1 MANSRNEL
9 NKFAI
14 KTIRHLQDR
23 GNYDNSSAFIAKIV
37 KYDSKKHL
45 ADVQPLANLLDGQK
59 ASQLLEIPVAENCY
73 IIDEILERLKPDFT
87 ATDTN
92 SRIPAHD
99 GVPAHDNSNFVS
111 HYPKHKLLRAGVPVV
126 CVTLDRDNDNW
137 KGGREVNCYDP
148 ETLRTHDINDS
159 IVIGVLGGDAVYG

>member
-9 NKFAI
+9 NKFAL
-14 KTIRHLQDR
+14 KTFKHMKDR
-23 GNYDNSSAFIAKIV
+23 SDMENSSAFIAKIV

-45 ADVQPLANLLDGQK
+45 ADVQPLANLIDGQK

-92 SRIPAHD
+92 SRIS
-99 GVPAHDNSNFVS
+99 AHDNSNFVN
-111 HYPKHKLLRAGVPVV
+111 HFPKHKLLRAGVPVV

-137 KGGREVNCYDP
+137 KGGREANTYDP

-159 IVIGVLGGDAVYG
+159 IVIGVLGGDATYG

>member
-9 NKFAI
+9 NKFAL
-14 KTIRHLQDR
+14 KTFKHMKDR
-23 GNYDNSSAFIAKIV
+23 SDMENSSAFIAKIV

-45 ADVQPLANLLDGQK
+45 ADVQPLANLIDGQK

-92 SRIPAHD
+92 SRIPT
-99 GVPAHDNSNFVS
+99 HDNSNFVN
-111 HYPKHKLLRAGVPVV
+111 HFPKHKLLRAGVPVV

-137 KGGREVNCYDP
+137 KGGREANTYDP

>member
-9 NKFAI
+9 NKFALETF
-14 KTIRHLQDR
+14 KHMKDR
-23 GNYDNSSAFIAKIV
+23 SDMENSSAFIAKIV

-45 ADVQPLANLLDGQK
+45 ANVQPLANLIDGQK

-92 SRIPAHD
+92 SRIP
-99 GVPAHDNSNFVS
+99 GF
-111 HYPKHKLLRAGVPVV
+111 YL
-126 CVTLDRDNDNW
+126 T
-137 KGGREVNCYDP
+137 
-148 ETLRTHDINDS
+148 
-159 IVIGVLGGDAVYG
+159 

>member
-1 MANSRNEL
+1 MANSKNEL
-9 NKFAI
+9 NKFAL
-14 KTIRHLQDR
+14 KTFKHMKDR
-23 GNYDNSSAFIAKIV
+23 SDMENSSAFIAKIV

-45 ADVQPLANLLDGQK
+45 ADVQPLANLIDGQK

-99 GVPAHDNSNFVS
+99 NSNFVN
-111 HYPKHKLLRAGVPVV
+111 HFPKHKLLRAGVPVV

-137 KGGREVNCYDP
+137 KGGREANTYDP

>member
-9 NKFAI
+9 NKFAL
-14 KTIRHLQDR
+14 KTFKHMKDR
-23 GNYDNSSAFIAKIV
+23 SDMENSSAFIAKIV

-45 ADVQPLANLLDGQK
+45 ADVQPLANLIDGQK

-99 GVPAHDNSNFVS
+99 NSNFVS

-137 KGGREVNCYDP
+137 KGGREVNTYDP

>member
-9 NKFAI
+9 NKFALETF
-14 KTIRHLQDR
+14 KHMKDR
-23 GNYDNSSAFIAKIV
+23 SDMENSSAFIAKIV

-45 ADVQPLANLLDGQK
+45 ADVQPLANLIDGQK

-99 GVPAHDNSNFVS
+99 NSNFVN
-111 HYPKHKLLRAGVPVV
+111 HFPKHKLLRAGVPVV

-137 KGGREVNCYDP
+137 KGGREVNTYNP
-148 ETLRTHDINDS
+148 NTLRAHDINDS

>member
-9 NKFAI
+9 NKFALRTF
-14 KTIRHLQDR
+14 KHMKDR
-23 GNYDNSSAFIAKIV
+23 SDMENSCAFIAKIV

-45 ADVQPLANLLDGQK
+45 ANVQPLANLIDGQK

-92 SRIPAHD
+92 SHIS
-99 GVPAHDNSNFVS
+99 AHDNSNFVS

-126 CVTLDRDNDNW
+126 CVVLDRDNDNW
-137 KGGREVNCYDP
+137 KGGREANTYDP

>member
-9 NKFAI
+9 NKFALETF
-14 KTIRHLQDR
+14 KHMKDR
-23 GNYDNSSAFIAKIV
+23 SDMENSSAFIAKIV
-37 KYDSKKHL
+37 KYDSKKHI
-45 ADVQPLANLLDGQK
+45 ADVQPLANLIDGQK

-99 GVPAHDNSNFVS
+99 NSNFVS

-137 KGGREVNCYDP
+137 KGG
-148 ETLRTHDINDS
+148 
-159 IVIGVLGGDAVYG
+159 

>member
-9 NKFAI
+9 NKFAL
-14 KTIRHLQDR
+14 KTFKHMKDR
-23 GNYDNSSAFIAKIV
+23 SDMENSSAFIAKIV

-99 GVPAHDNSNFVS
+99 NSNFVS

-137 KGGREVNCYDP
+137 KGGREANTYDP
-148 ETLRTHDINDS
+148 ATLRTHDINDS

>member
-9 NKFAI
+9 NKFAL
-14 KTIRHLQDR
+14 KTFKHMKDR
-23 GNYDNSSAFIAKIV
+23 SDMENSSAFIAKIV
-37 KYDSKKHL
+37 KYDSQKHL
-45 ADVQPLANLLDGQK
+45 ADVQPLPNLIDGQK

-87 ATDTN
+87 AADTN

-99 GVPAHDNSNFVS
+99 SSNFVS

-137 KGGREVNCYDP
+137 KGGREANTYDP

>member
-9 NKFAI
+9 NTYVIKAI
-14 KTIRHLQDR
+14 KHLNDR
-23 GNYDNSSAFIAKIV
+23 NRMSYASAWIGKIV

-59 ASQLLEIPVAENCY
+59 SAQVLEIPVSENCY

-92 SRIPAHD
+92 SRIS
-99 GVPAHDNSNFVS
+99 AHDNSNFVS

-126 CVTLDRDNDNW
+126 LS
-137 KGGREVNCYDP
+137 
-148 ETLRTHDINDS
+148 LIHI
-159 IVIGVLGGDAVYG
+159 

>member
-9 NKFAI
+9 NKFALETF
-14 KTIRHLQDR
+14 KHMKDR
-23 GNYDNSSAFIAKIV
+23 SDMENSSAFIGKIV

-45 ADVQPLANLLDGQK
+45 ANVQPLANLIDGQK

-92 SRIPAHD
+92 SRIPEH
-99 GVPAHDNSNFVS
+99 GNSNFVS

-137 KGGREVNCYDP
+137 KGGREANTYDP

>member
-1 MANSRNEL
+1 MANSRNKL
-9 NKFAI
+9 NKFALETF
-14 KTIRHLQDR
+14 KHMKDR
-23 GNYDNSSAFIAKIV
+23 SDMENSSAFIAKIV

-45 ADVQPLANLLDGQK
+45 ADVQPLANLIDGQK

-99 GVPAHDNSNFVS
+99 NSNFVS

-137 KGGREVNCYDP
+137 KGGREVNTYDP

>member
-9 NKFAI
+9 NKFAL
-14 KTIRHLQDR
+14 KTFKHMKDR
-23 GNYDNSSAFIAKIV
+23 SDMENSSAFIAKIV

-45 ADVQPLANLLDGQK
+45 ADVQPLANLIDGQK

-99 GVPAHDNSNFVS
+99 NSNFVS

-137 KGGREVNCYDP
+137 KGGREVNTYDP

-159 IVIGVLGGDAVYG
+159 IVIGVLGGDAIYG

>member
-9 NKFAI
+9 NKFAL
-14 KTIRHLQDR
+14 KTFKHMKDR
-23 GNYDNSSAFIAKIV
+23 SDMENSSAFIAKIV

-99 GVPAHDNSNFVS
+99 NSNFVS

-137 KGGREVNCYDP
+137 KGGREANTYDP

>member
-9 NKFAI
+9 NTYAIRAI
-14 KTIRHLQDR
+14 KHLNDR
-23 GNYDNSSAFIAKIV
+23 NRMNYASACIGKIV
-37 KYDSKKHL
+37 KYNSKKHL

-59 ASQLLEIPVAENCY
+59 SAQVLEIPVSENCY
-73 IIDEILERLKPDFT
+73 IIDEILERLKQDFT

-92 SRIPAHD
+92 SRIS
-99 GVPAHDNSNFVS
+99 AHDNSNFVS

-126 CVTLDRDNDNW
+126 CVVLDRDNDNW
-137 KGGREVNCYDP
+137 KGGREANTYDP

>member
-9 NKFAI
+9 NTYAIRAI
-14 KTIRHLQDR
+14 KHLNDR
-23 GNYDNSSAFIAKIV
+23 NRMNYASAWIGKIV
-37 KYDSKKHL
+37 KYNSKKHL

-59 ASQLLEIPVAENCY
+59 SAQVLEIPVSENCY

-92 SRIPAHD
+92 SH
-99 GVPAHDNSNFVS
+99 SNFVN

-126 CVTLDRDNDNW
+126 CVVLDRDNDNW
-137 KGGREVNCYDP
+137 KGGREANTYDP

>member
-9 NKFAI
+9 NKFALETF
-14 KTIRHLQDR
+14 KHMKDR
-23 GNYDNSSAFIAKIV
+23 SDMENSSAFIAKIV

-45 ADVQPLANLLDGQK
+45 ADVQPLANLIDGQK

-99 GVPAHDNSNFVS
+99 NSNFVS

-137 KGGREVNCYDP
+137 KGGREANTYDP

>member
-9 NKFAI
+9 NKFALETF
-14 KTIRHLQDR
+14 KHMKDR
-23 GNYDNSSAFIAKIV
+23 SDMENSSAFIAKIV

-45 ADVQPLANLLDGQK
+45 ADVQPLANLIDGQK

-73 IIDEILERLKPDFT
+73 IIDEILERFKPDFT

-99 GVPAHDNSNFVS
+99 NSNFVS
-111 HYPKHKLLRAGVPVV
+111 HYPKHRLLRAGVPVV

-137 KGGREVNCYDP
+137 KGGREANTYDP

>member
-9 NKFAI
+9 NKFAL
-14 KTIRHLQDR
+14 KTFKHMKDR
-23 GNYDNSSAFIAKIV
+23 SDMENSSAFIAKIV

-45 ADVQPLANLLDGQK
+45 ADVQPLANLIDGQK

-99 GVPAHDNSNFVS
+99 NSNFVS

-137 KGGREVNCYDP
+137 KGGREANTYDP

>member
-9 NKFAI
+9 NTYAIRAI
-14 KTIRHLQDR
+14 KHLNDR
-23 GNYDNSSAFIAKIV
+23 NRMNYASAWIGKIV

-59 ASQLLEIPVAENCY
+59 SAQVLEIPVSENCY

-92 SRIPAHD
+92 SH
-99 GVPAHDNSNFVS
+99 SSFVS
-111 HYPKHKLLRAGVPVV
+111 HYPKHRLLRAGVPVV
-126 CVTLDRDNDNW
+126 CVVLDRDNDNW
-137 KGGREVNCYDP
+137 KGGREANTYDP

>member
-9 NKFAI
+9 NTYAIRAI
-14 KTIRHLQDR
+14 KHLNDR
-23 GNYDNSSAFIAKIV
+23 NRMSYASAWIGKIV
-37 KYDSKKHL
+37 KYNSKKHL

-59 ASQLLEIPVAENCY
+59 SAQVLEIPVSENCY

-92 SRIPAHD
+92 SH
-99 GVPAHDNSNFVS
+99 SNFVS
-111 HYPKHKLLRAGVPVV
+111 HYPKHRLLRAGVPVV
-126 CVTLDRDNDNW
+126 CVVLDRDNDNW
-137 KGGREVNCYDP
+137 KGGREVNTYNP
-148 ETLRTHDINDS
+148 NTLRAHDINDS

>member
-9 NKFAI
+9 NKFAL
-14 KTIRHLQDR
+14 KTFKHMKDR
-23 GNYDNSSAFIAKIV
+23 SDMENSSAFIAKIV

-45 ADVQPLANLLDGQK
+45 ADVQPLANLIDGQK

-87 ATDTN
+87 ATDSN

-99 GVPAHDNSNFVS
+99 NSNFIS

-137 KGGREVNCYDP
+137 KGGREANAYDP

>member
-9 NKFAI
+9 NKFALRTF
-14 KTIRHLQDR
+14 KHMKDR
-23 GNYDNSSAFIAKIV
+23 SDMENSCAFIAKIV

-45 ADVQPLANLLDGQK
+45 ANVQPLANLIDGQN
-59 ASQLLEIPVAENCY
+59 ASQLLEIPVAENGY

-99 GVPAHDNSNFVS
+99 NSNFVN
-111 HYPKHKLLRAGVPVV
+111 HFPKHKLLRAGVPVV

-137 KGGREVNCYDP
+137 KGGREANTYDP
-148 ETLRTHDINDS
+148 ETLRAHDINDS

>member
-9 NKFAI
+9 NKFAL
-14 KTIRHLQDR
+14 KTFKHMKDR
-23 GNYDNSSAFIAKIV
+23 SDMENSSAFIAKIV

-45 ADVQPLANLLDGQK
+45 ADVQPLANLIDGQK

-92 SRIPAHD
+92 SRIS
-99 GVPAHDNSNFVS
+99 AHDNSNFVS

-137 KGGREVNCYDP
+137 KGGREANTYDP

>member
-9 NKFAI
+9 NKFALETF
-14 KTIRHLQDR
+14 KHMKDR
-23 GNYDNSSAFIAKIV
+23 SDMENSSAFIAKIV

-45 ADVQPLANLLDGQK
+45 ADVQPLANLIDGQK

-99 GVPAHDNSNFVS
+99 NSNFVS

-137 KGGREVNCYDP
+137 KGGREVNTYDP

>member
-1 MANSRNEL
+1 MANSRKEL
-9 NKFAI
+9 NKFALETF
-14 KTIRHLQDR
+14 KHMRDR
-23 GNYDNSSAFIAKIV
+23 SDMENSSAFIAKIV

-45 ADVQPLANLLDGQK
+45 ADVQPLANLIDGQK

-99 GVPAHDNSNFVS
+99 NSNFVS
-111 HYPKHKLLRAGVPVV
+111 HYPKHKLLRAGVPVI

-137 KGGREVNCYDP
+137 KGGREVNTYDP

>member
-9 NKFAI
+9 NKFALETF
-14 KTIRHLQDR
+14 KHMKDR
-23 GNYDNSSAFIAKIV
+23 SDMENSSAFIAKIV
-37 KYDSKKHL
+37 KYDSKKHI
-45 ADVQPLANLLDGQK
+45 ADVQPLANLIDGQK

-99 GVPAHDNSNFVS
+99 NSNFVS

-137 KGGREVNCYDP
+137 KGGREVNTYDP

-159 IVIGVLGGDAVYG
+159 IVIGVLGGDAIYG

>member
-9 NKFAI
+9 NKFAL
-14 KTIRHLQDR
+14 KTFKHMKDR
-23 GNYDNSSAFIAKIV
+23 SDIENSSAFIAKIV

-45 ADVQPLANLLDGQK
+45 ADVQPLANLIDGQK

-99 GVPAHDNSNFVS
+99 NSNFVS

-137 KGGREVNCYDP
+137 KGGREVNTYDP

>member
-9 NKFAI
+9 NKFAL
-14 KTIRHLQDR
+14 KTFKHMKDR
-23 GNYDNSSAFIAKIV
+23 SDMENSCAFIAKIV

-45 ADVQPLANLLDGQK
+45 ADVQPLANLIDGQK

-99 GVPAHDNSNFVS
+99 NSNFVS

-137 KGGREVNCYDP
+137 KGGREANTYDP

>member
-9 NKFAI
+9 NKFALETF
-14 KTIRHLQDR
+14 KHMKDR
-23 GNYDNSSAFIAKIV
+23 SDMENSSAFIAKIV

-45 ADVQPLANLLDGQK
+45 ADVQPLANLIDGQK

-92 SRIPAHD
+92 SRIS
-99 GVPAHDNSNFVS
+99 AHDNSNFVS

-126 CVTLDRDNDNW
+126 CVVLDRDNDNW
-137 KGGREVNCYDP
+137 KGGREANTYDP

>member
-9 NKFAI
+9 NKFALETF
-14 KTIRHLQDR
+14 KHMQERADME
-23 GNYDNSSAFIAKIV
+23 NSSAYIARIV

-45 ADVQPLANLLDGQK
+45 ADVQPLANLIDGQK

-73 IIDEILERLKPDFT
+73 IIDEILERLKPDFI

-92 SRIPAHD
+92 SK
-99 GVPAHDNSNFVS
+99 SNFVK
-111 HYPKHKLLRAGVPVV
+111 HFPKHKLLRAGVPVV

-137 KGGREVNCYDP
+137 KGGREANTYDP

>member
-9 NKFAI
+9 NKFAL
-14 KTIRHLQDR
+14 KTFKHMKDR
-23 GNYDNSSAFIAKIV
+23 SDMENSSAFIAKIV

-45 ADVQPLANLLDGQK
+45 ADVQPLANLIDGQK

-92 SRIPAHD
+92 SRIS
-99 GVPAHDNSNFVS
+99 AHDNSNFVS

-137 KGGREVNCYDP
+137 KGGREANTYDP

-159 IVIGVLGGDAVYG
+159 IVIGVLGGDATYG

>member
-9 NKFAI
+9 NKFAL
-14 KTIRHLQDR
+14 KTFKHMKDR
-23 GNYDNSSAFIAKIV
+23 SDMENSSAFIAKIV

-45 ADVQPLANLLDGQK
+45 ADVQPLANLIDGQK

-87 ATDTN
+87 AADTN
-92 SRIPAHD
+92 SRI
-99 GVPAHDNSNFVS
+99 PAHDNSNFVS

-137 KGGREVNCYDP
+137 KGGREANTYDP

>member
-9 NKFAI
+9 NTYAIRAI
-14 KTIRHLQDR
+14 KHLNDR
-23 GNYDNSSAFIAKIV
+23 NRMNYASAWIGKIV

-59 ASQLLEIPVAENCY
+59 SAQVLEIPVSENCY

-92 SRIPAHD
+92 LH
-99 GVPAHDNSNFVS
+99 SNFVS

-126 CVTLDRDNDNW
+126 CVVLDRDNDNW
-137 KGGREVNCYDP
+137 KGGREANTYDP

>member
-9 NKFAI
+9 NKFALNTF
-14 KTIRHLQDR
+14 KHMKDR
-23 GNYDNSSAFIAKIV
+23 SDMENSSAFIAKIV

-45 ADVQPLANLLDGQK
+45 ADVQPLANLIDGQK

-99 GVPAHDNSNFVS
+99 NSNFVN
-111 HYPKHKLLRAGVPVV
+111 HFPKHKLLRAGVPVV

-137 KGGREVNCYDP
+137 KGGREANTYDP

>member
-1 MANSRNEL
+1 MANSRYEL
-9 NKFAI
+9 NKFAL
-14 KTIRHLQDR
+14 KTFKHMKDR
-23 GNYDNSSAFIAKIV
+23 SDMENSSAFIAKIV

-99 GVPAHDNSNFVS
+99 NSNFVS
-111 HYPKHKLLRAGVPVV
+111 HYPKHKLLRAGVPV
-126 CVTLDRDNDNW
+126 
-137 KGGREVNCYDP
+137 
-148 ETLRTHDINDS
+148 S
-159 IVIGVLGGDAVYG
+159 

>member
-1 MANSRNEL
+1 MANSRNKL
-9 NKFAI
+9 NKFALETF
-14 KTIRHLQDR
+14 KHMKDR
-23 GNYDNSSAFIAKIV
+23 SEMENSSAFIAKIV

-45 ADVQPLANLLDGQK
+45 ADVQPLANLIDGQK

-99 GVPAHDNSNFVS
+99 NSNFVS

-137 KGGREVNCYDP
+137 KGGREANTYDP

>member
-9 NKFAI
+9 NKFALETF
-14 KTIRHLQDR
+14 KHMKDR
-23 GNYDNSSAFIAKIV
+23 SDMENSSAFIAKIV

-45 ADVQPLANLLDGQK
+45 ADVQPLANLIDGQK

-99 GVPAHDNSNFVS
+99 NSNFVS
-111 HYPKHKLLRAGVPVV
+111 HYPKHKLLRSGVPVV

-137 KGGREVNCYDP
+137 KGGREANTYDP

>member
-9 NKFAI
+9 NTYAIRAI
-14 KTIRHLQDR
+14 KHLNDR
-23 GNYDNSSAFIAKIV
+23 NRMNYASAWIGKIV
-37 KYDSKKHL
+37 KYNSKKHL
-45 ADVQPLANLLDGQK
+45 ADVQPLSNLLDVQNS
-59 ASQLLEIPVAENCY
+59 AQLLEIPVSENCY

-92 SRIPAHD
+92 SH
-99 GVPAHDNSNFVS
+99 SNFVS
-111 HYPKHKLLRAGVPVV
+111 HYPKHRLLRAGVPVV
-126 CVTLDRDNDNW
+126 CVVLDRDNDNW
-137 KGGREVNCYDP
+137 KGGREANTYDP